1 MLLKLGEAAKILRT
15 HPNTLRK
22 KIHSKKIGYVK
33 QDGRYYLTDN
43 HIKEYIDRLTISP
56 RPISDSFPLLN
67 NYARLNWKGEGESMS
82 KSKRIRFNFG
92 FGAIYSRKMRGKK
105 NQGKSRWYFDYYVI
119 EDGKKKRIQKV
130 AQYATTKEEA
140 AMALRLTVER
150 EFKKQFGIQNHK
162 EKILFK
168 DFARHHYLETYAKAQ
183 KASWKSDQKYLE
195 SQLIPYFGKMYLS
208 EITSRHIQ
216 EFVAKRQKDTAKT
229 RHNGKMK
236 GSSINRELAV
246 LKKALNLAIE
256 WNFDIQKNPVQKSKF
271 FDESKYQRNRILTK
285 DEVERLLNAA
295 APHLRSI
302 LICALNAGMRYNEIL
317 TLKWD
322 DVDFND
328 GKITVKA
335 DNSKSGKSRIIPINS
350 VLMDELKRLK
360 GQNGYC
366 NHIFTYQDLKTKKF
380 RPVKNIHRAFWKA
393 CKRANITD
401 LKFHDLRHCF
411 ATRLARN
418 SGDLV
423 SVQSI
428 LGHASL
434 KITEKYL
441 HTDFTRKKEAIES
454 LTSQ

>member
-1 MLLKLGEAAKILRT
+1 MLFTVYETAEKLRL
-15 HPNTLRK
+15 HPNTLRN
-22 KIHSKKIGYVK
+22 KIQTEEIRHIK
-33 QDGRYYLTDN
+33 QGGRYYLTDVQVKDYLDKRTVSPKP
-43 HIKEYIDRLTISP
+43 ITIP
-56 RPISDSFPLLN
+56 FPLLTN
-67 NYARLNWKGEGESMS
+67 HDKLSGKGEGESMS
-82 KSKRIRFNFG
+82 KTRRTRYNFG

-105 NQGKSRWYFDYYVI
+105 NQGKSRWYLDYYVI
-119 EDGKKKRIQKV
+119 EDGRKKRIQKV

-140 AMALRLTVER
+140 AMILKLTTDR
-150 EFKKQFGIQNHK
+150 EIKKQFGIPDK

-195 SQLIPYFGKMYLS
+195 AQLIPYFGKMYLS
-208 EITSRHIQ
+208 EITSRHVQ
-216 EFVAKRQKDTAKT
+216 EFVAKRQKDTVKT
-229 RHNGKMK
+229 RHNGKVK

-256 WNFDIQKNPVQKSKF
+256 WNFDIQKNPVQKSIF
-271 FDESKYQRNRILTK
+271 FDESKFQRNRILTK
-285 DEVERLLNAA
+285 DEEERLLNEA

-302 LICALNAGMRYNEIL
+302 LICALNSGMRYNEIL

-322 DVDFND
+322 DVDLND

-335 DNSKSGKSRIIPINS
+335 EVSKSGKSRIIPIS
-350 VLMDELKRLK
+350 PMLMNELKRLK
-360 GQNGYC
+360 EQNGYC
-366 NHIFTYQDLKTKKF
+366 RHVFTYQDLKTKKF
-380 RPVKNIHRAFWKA
+380 RPVNNIHRAFWKA

-434 KITEKYL
+434 KITQKYL
-441 HTDFTRKKEAIES
+441 HTDFMRKKEAIES
-454 LTSQ
+454 LNLQ